1 MVTGKD
7 PTQIL
12 IFPIF
17 LWLWNPWIE
26 WLTVPHEIVYT
37 GIGMFVLESRSIG
50 VRESEFRSRIKEV
63 SFAKRLRKLAL
74 LDYDLEGVSKYNE
87 RQ

>member
-1 MVTGKD
+1 
-7 PTQIL
+7 
-12 IFPIF
+12 
-17 LWLWNPWIE
+17 
-26 WLTVPHEIVYT
+26 
-37 GIGMFVLESRSIG
+37 MFVLESRSIG